1 MAFMRAQGA
10 DIVVP
15 DEQHRHAA
23 PPRMTIPAA

>member
-15 DEQHRHAA
+15 DEQHRLRTAMLLL
-23 PPRMTIPAA
+23 PG